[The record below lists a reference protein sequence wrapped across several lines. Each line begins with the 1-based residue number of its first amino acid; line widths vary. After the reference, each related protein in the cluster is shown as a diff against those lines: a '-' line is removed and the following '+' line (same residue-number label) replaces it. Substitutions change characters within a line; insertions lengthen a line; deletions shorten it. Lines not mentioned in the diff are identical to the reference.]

1 MLNVISMVNHNISIE
16 YTQKEMGKEL
26 EHFTIKKKKPQLNTK
41 KTVVHEM
48 GNTKAIRYIENK

>member
-1 MLNVISMVNHNISIE
+1 MVNHNISIE